1 MGQPFL
7 LVPHNEDYV
16 LKVLQDVGLVTRKQI
31 DNARSRLNGAK
42 NVVDLLIK
50 DGVVSETDV
59 SRTLATQAHM
69 DWIDISTRAIPP
81 EVIKQIR
88 AEEARRFKVIPVGFG
103 ETGLI
108 VAVSDPLDIDTMDSL
123 SFLLQRELE
132 LICTSPE
139 KIREA
144 LIKYYGTAD
153 EAADILQQKIGEDVD
168 LGLEIGDGGAL
179 TESDE
184 TDAPIIRMVSM
195 LLVEAHRAGASDIHL
210 EPLDKKFRVR
220 FRIDGVLQEMQAP
233 PKRLQS
239 AIVSRIKIMTG
250 SMSIAE
256 KRLPQDGRIQ
266 VKIKKKPVDLRVSTI
281 PTNHGESV
289 VMRVLDKSSLMLGL
303 PELGFLTDDQETFE
317 RLIQLPDGIL
327 LVTGPTGSGKTSTLY
342 ACLNYINKPDR
353 KIITVE
359 EPIEYQMNGINQ
371 VQVNPEIGMTFP
383 AALRSILRQAPNIIM
398 IGEIRD
404 LETATISTN
413 ASLTG
418 HLVFSTLHTNDA
430 PSAVA
435 RLIDIGVQP
444 FLVASSVRA
453 IMAQRLV
460 RRLCANCK
468 QPSELSETELRALRI
483 EPGQLR
489 DAQVMKPVGCDQ
501 CRQTGYK
508 GRMGIF
514 EIFIIDDE
522 VRHMINKRQSTLLLR
537 QRARELGMRTLRED
551 GVRKVLAG
559 LTSADEVISTTLG
572 DVN

>member
-1 MGQPFL
+1 VQPK
-7 LVPHNEDYV
+7 EDYV
-16 LKVLQDVGLVTRKQI
+16 LKLLEDAGLVTGSQI
-31 DNARSRLNGAK
+31 DKARSKLNGTT
-42 NVVDLLIK
+42 NLVDALIR
-50 DGVVSETDV
+50 DGVVSDADV
-59 SRTLATQAHM
+59 SRSLAAQAHM
-69 DWIDISTRAIPP
+69 DWVDLSTKVIAP

-103 ETGLI
+103 DTGLI
-108 VAVSDPLDIDTMDSL
+108 VAVSDPLDIETVDSL
-123 SFLLQRELE
+123 SFLLQREIE
-132 LICTSPE
+132 LVCATPE
-139 KIREA
+139 KIRQA

-153 EAADILQQKIGEDVD
+153 EASDVLVQKIGHDVD
-168 LGLEIGDGGAL
+168 LGLEIVEGGDISG
-179 TESDE
+179 TDE
-184 TDAPIIRMVSM
+184 ADAPIIRMVSM
-195 LLVEAHRAGASDIHL
+195 LLIEAHRLGASDVHL

-239 AIVSRIKIMTG
+239 AIVSRLKIMTG

-266 VKIKKKPVDLRVSTI
+266 VRIAGKPIDLRVSTI

-303 PELGFLTDDQETFE
+303 PELGFFSDDQEVFE
-317 RLIQLPDGIL
+317 RLLRLPDGIL

-342 ACLNYINKPDR
+342 SCLNFINRPDR

-371 VQVNPEIGMTFP
+371 VQVNTDVGMTFP
-383 AALRSILRQAPNIIM
+383 VALRSILRQAPNIIM

-404 LETATISTN
+404 LETATIATN

-460 RRLCANCK
+460 RRLCSNCK
-468 QPSELSETELRALRI
+468 QPGELSETELRALNL
-483 EPGQLR
+483 EPSQMSE
-489 DAQVMKPVGCDQ
+489 AQVMKPVGCEQ
-501 CRQTGYK
+501 CRNTGYK

-514 EIFIIDDE
+514 EIFTINDD
-522 VRHMINKRQSTLLLR
+522 VRHMINNRRSTLLLR

-559 LTSADEVISTTLG
+559 LTSAEEVISITLG